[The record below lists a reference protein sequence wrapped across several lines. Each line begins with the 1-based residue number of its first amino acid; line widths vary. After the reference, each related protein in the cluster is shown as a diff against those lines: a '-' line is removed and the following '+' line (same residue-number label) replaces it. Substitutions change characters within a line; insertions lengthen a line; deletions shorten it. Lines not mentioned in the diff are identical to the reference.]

1 MSEDQTY
8 NGWKNY
14 PTWNV
19 ALWIDNER
27 NLYEESRGVARNLV
41 TIAPQDENTVSGI
54 WTADQTAKYRL
65 ADFLKLW
72 VTDDLAPDLGASFAA
87 DLLGY
92 ALGEVDWEEIA
103 SSILEEINES

>member
-1 MSEDQTY
+1 MSDETY

-14 PTWNV
+14 PTWAV

-27 NLYEESRGVARNLV
+27 DTYEKSRGVARNIRA
-41 TIAPQDENTVSGI
+41 IAPQDENVASGI
-54 WTADQTAKYRL
+54 WTVEETAKYRL

-92 ALGEVDWEEIA
+92 ALDEVDWVEIA
-103 SSILEEINES
+103 ESFLSE